1 MVKDLKGISLGREV
15 MYGDFVDMETTLF
28 VQNKNLGGAMTG
40 KIGAVSLK
48 YSDAGGDFEKMTE
61 ILAFKSKTSAQENPA
76 LIFTKTPQGPK
87 TPFVDT
93 FGFSGIGGTK
103 PASLKVKPVS
113 ILNTDYLLGET
124 TIVAPSQKVT
134 TPQIKI
140 QPKVDIFDLDIFS
153 STRFG
158 KIKEIPTKRE
168 DLISSNKNE
177 FQELT
182 LNLNPKTKALTRQE
196 LKTKTKEVSVLNWG
210 LDSLQKK
217 GALLK
222 PQVKIAEKSLLAQ
235 NTRDMMSFST
245 LQRQAIKQKTVQ
257 QQKTPQTQ
265 LEKTQ
270 RLTRPQ
276 KPEPFGFDFG
286 FKFGEEKVKKGK
298 PKEKDILDW
307 GFIAEV
313 RRQGKF
319 KPVSKAVSK
328 KEAFLIGEDIV
339 KNTLGASFRVKKTA
353 KKIKVKK
360 KPSAELSWLGNSEF
374 YKKQERGEDIFIQKK
389 EKRLST
395 KGERKEIQKS
405 KRAKQKSFF

>member
-1 MVKDLKGISLGREV
+1 
-15 MYGDFVDMETTLF
+15 
-28 VQNKNLGGAMTG
+28 
-40 KIGAVSLK
+40 
-48 YSDAGGDFEKMTE
+48 
-61 ILAFKSKTSAQENPA
+61 
-76 LIFTKTPQGPK
+76 
-87 TPFVDT
+87 
-93 FGFSGIGGTK
+93 
-103 PASLKVKPVS
+103 
-113 ILNTDYLLGET
+113 
-124 TIVAPSQKVT
+124 
-134 TPQIKI
+134 
-140 QPKVDIFDLDIFS
+140 
-153 STRFG
+153 
-158 KIKEIPTKRE
+158 
-168 DLISSNKNE
+168 
-177 FQELT
+177 
-182 LNLNPKTKALTRQE
+182 
-196 LKTKTKEVSVLNWG
+196 
-210 LDSLQKK
+210 
-217 GALLK
+217 
-222 PQVKIAEKSLLAQ
+222 
-235 NTRDMMSFST
+235 MMSLST
-245 LQRQAIKQKTVQ
+245 LQRQSLNQRIEQLQRQILNQKMTQLQRQILNQKMTQLQRQILNQKMTQLQKTIQ
-257 QQKTPQTQ
+257 LQRTSQTQ

-313 RRQGKF
+313 RRKGKF